1 MVWTPGFRR
10 RQGYG
15 GHASPRVTA
24 NVVVIAGLDSA
35 WLYWPA
41 RLQCPYGHTTN
52 GHTQAS
58 AVRAT
63 ARQASRGMTRR
74 REWGL
79 GMMNA
84 E

>member
-1 MVWTPGFRR
+1 MGLDPRVKPEGDEQRR
-10 RQGYG
+10 L
-15 GHASPRVTA
+15 RVTA